1 METPRRQ
8 EVRKNA
14 LRRFYEKK
22 RIPVELHKKKQPI
35 YTQEELKERRKEAY
49 RKWYGEWKEAILL
62 LRLWVRMKKQGI
74 LLPEYKGKPIPFEIW
89 PRNDKAESY
98 EEYKERSRKF
108 DHIKAYIDSRKN
120 P

>member
-1 METPRRQ
+1 MCSSCWDKKRMETPRRQ

-62 LRLWVRMKKQGI
+62 LRL
-74 LLPEYKGKPIPFEIW
+74 
-89 PRNDKAESY
+89 
-98 EEYKERSRKF
+98 
-108 DHIKAYIDSRKN
+108 
-120 P
+120 